1 MNAKIITGSFN
12 LHYGAFQ
19 ALRDIDLAIPE
30 REVTALIGPSGCG
43 KTTFLRSINRMNDLI
58 PGVRTAGSIK
68 LDGLDLYGRDVDVVD
83 LRRRVG
89 MVFQR
94 PNPFAMSIAEN
105 VAYGPRI
112 HGIKNPHQL
121 MDIVES
127 SLEAAGLFEE
137 VKDRLDQPALGLSGG
152 QQQRLCIA
160 RCLAVEPEV
169 ILMDEPCSALD
180 PIATARVEDLI
191 LELKKK
197 YTIVVVTHNL
207 QQAARISDCMAFFLL
222 GRLVEHGLTE
232 AMLTNPTQ
240 KETEDYLTGRFG

>member
-1 MNAKIITGSFN
+1 MENQTKIVATDFN
-12 LHYGAFQ
+12 LHYGVFQ
-19 ALRDIDLAIPE
+19 ALKDINLTVPD
-30 REVTALIGPSGCG
+30 RQVTALIGPSGCG
-43 KTTFLRSINRMNDLI
+43 KTTFLRAMNRMNDLI
-58 PGVRTAGSIK
+58 PSVHTGGSIK
-68 LDGLDLYGRDVDVVD
+68 LDDLELYQPGLDVVA

-112 HGIKNPHQL
+112 HGEKNPHRL
-121 MDIVES
+121 AEN
-127 SLEAAGLFEE
+127 SLEDAGLWEE
-137 VKDRLDQPALGLSGG
+137 VKDRLDKPALGLSGG

-169 ILMDEPCSALD
+169 LLMDEPCSALD

-191 LELKKK
+191 QELKRQ
-197 YTIVVVTHNL
+197 YTIIIVTHNL
-207 QQAARISDCMAFFLL
+207 QQAARISDAMAFFLL
-222 GRLVEHGLTE
+222 GRLVESGPTE
-232 AMLTNPTQ
+232 EVMTGPKE